1 MRKINATIQG
11 LITGTLMILI
21 SLLIF
26 QVKQSFDNNLQYIT
40 YAVYIAGIT
49 WTLVYFH
56 RFSSQEKKFKNYF
69 SQGFKCFIVV
79 TLLMVAFTW
88 VFMYANPGLEDE
100 MAANYRKDLLANGKD
115 QAAIDAKA
123 NGNYTPSE
131 IDGNVAKAREYFVPM
146 LISGVI
152 FGYLMI
158 GALVTAVTSFLLSN
172 KKNRQA

>member
-1 MRKINATIQG
+1 MRKINATTQG

-100 MAANYRKDLLANGKD
+100 MAANYRKDLLANG
-115 QAAIDAKA
+115 
-123 NGNYTPSE
+123 NYTPSE